1 MLEREKTILWLIFVI
16 IIYAMVLL
24 VKHVILAFLNGE
36 GDKQVARVRD
46 GTQEKLEQDS
56 NVQIKQ

>member
-36 GDKQVARVRD
+36 GDKQVAKVRG
-46 GTQEKLEQDS
+46 GTQEKFEQDN

>member
-16 IIYAMVLL
+16 IIYAMVFL
-24 VKHVILAFLNGE
+24 VKHVIVAFLNGE
-36 GDKQVARVRD
+36 GDKQVAKVRG
-46 GTQEKLEQDS
+46 GTQEKFEQDN